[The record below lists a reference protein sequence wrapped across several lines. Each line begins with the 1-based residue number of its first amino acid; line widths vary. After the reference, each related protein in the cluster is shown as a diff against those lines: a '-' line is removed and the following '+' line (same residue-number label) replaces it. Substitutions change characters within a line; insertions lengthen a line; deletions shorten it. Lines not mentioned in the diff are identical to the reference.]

1 MNKQIKKNL
10 NKFNQEIKDKKDVNM
25 IIDSETIQECLAN
38 LD

>member
-10 NKFNQEIKDKKDVNM
+10 NRFNQEIKDKKDVNM